1 MNTEKRPTLW
11 TRDFTTITVA
21 TALGALGNIAGGF
34 ALSFLVYE
42 ETSSTLAAALIV
54 ALRLIPGFFIP
65 MFISPVMDRLPRKPF
80 LVGGDLCA
88 SVVYVLAGLW
98 LRGNEFNYIYYLIFS
113 LVISSLGSFDELSFN
128 ALYPRIIPEGM
139 EEKGYSV
146 SSMLY
151 PAMMT
156 IMTPLSAI
164 LYKAIGVANILIIQ
178 GGMSFLAAVIESRV
192 QVREEIREGTRFSL
206 SQWWGDIKETAA
218 YLKGE
223 DGLRAMIWYSSTT
236 NGMSTGYEPI
246 WVAFFSTTPGF
257 TIAMYSFFTVVQ
269 MIGRFIGGLIIYK
282 KEMPREKKYGY
293 ALFIY
298 LFYDVMDALLLWLS
312 YPLMLVNRTI
322 CGFLGI
328 QSGTMRY
335 AAVQKYIPDSMR
347 ARMNAFS
354 SICYLAF
361 SAVLSLLV
369 GWMGDVMDSRVVMT
383 VSSIAIIV
391 VCLLTIVRRRESV
404 NRIYMSEGMNS
415 K

>member
-178 GGMSFLAAVIESRV
+178 GGMSFLAAGY
-192 QVREEIREGTRFSL
+192 REPRAGQGGDTR
-206 SQWWGDIKETAA
+206 
-218 YLKGE
+218 
-223 DGLRAMIWYSSTT
+223 
-236 NGMSTGYEPI
+236 
-246 WVAFFSTTPGF
+246 
-257 TIAMYSFFTVVQ
+257 
-269 MIGRFIGGLIIYK
+269 
-282 KEMPREKKYGY
+282 GY
-293 ALFIY
+293 ALLPLPVVGRY
-298 LFYDVMDALLLWLS
+298 KGARRLS
-312 YPLMLVNRTI
+312 
-322 CGFLGI
+322 
-328 QSGTMRY
+328 
-335 AAVQKYIPDSMR
+335 
-347 ARMNAFS
+347 
-354 SICYLAF
+354 
-361 SAVLSLLV
+361 
-369 GWMGDVMDSRVVMT
+369 
-383 VSSIAIIV
+383 
-391 VCLLTIVRRRESV
+391 
-404 NRIYMSEGMNS
+404 
-415 K
+415 

>member
-1 MNTEKRPTLW
+1 MNTDRRPTLW

-42 ETSSTLAAALIV
+42 ETESTLAAALIV

-65 MFISPVMDRLPRKPF
+65 MFISPIMDRLPRKPF

-113 LVISSLGSFDELSFN
+113 LVISSLGSFDELSYN
-128 ALYPRIIPEGM
+128 SLYPRIIPEGM

-146 SSMLY
+146 STMLY

-156 IMTPLSAI
+156 IMTPLSAV
-164 LYKAIGVANILIIQ
+164 LYKAIGVANILLIQ
-178 GGMSFLAAVIESRV
+178 GAMSFLAAVIENRV
-192 QVREEIREGTRFSL
+192 QVEEEIREGTRFSL

-218 YLKGE
+218 YLRNE
-223 DGLRAMIWYSSTT
+223 DGLRAMTWYSSTSS
-236 NGMSTGYEPI
+236 GMAAGYEPI
-246 WVAFFSTTPGF
+246 LVAFFSTMPGF
-257 TIAMYSFFTVVQ
+257 TIAMYSFFTVAE
-269 MIGRFIGGLIIYK
+269 MIGRFIGGIVIYK
-282 KEMPREKKYGY
+282 KEIPREKKYGY
-293 ALFIY
+293 ALFVY
-298 LFYDVMDALLLWLS
+298 LFYDTMDGLLLWLS
-312 YPLMLVNRTI
+312 YPLMLINRAI

-354 SICYLAF
+354 SICYLLF
-361 SAVLSLLV
+361 SAALSLLI
-369 GWMGDVMDSRVVMT
+369 GWMGDVMDHRMVMTAGAVATVVM
-383 VSSIAIIV
+383 
-391 VCLLTIVRRRESV
+391 CLLTIVRRRKSV
-404 NRIYMSEGMNS
+404 SKIYLSEGLNNN
-415 K
+415 